1 MTRNFFFFLLA
12 VGIIAALPGISSAD
26 MQPVRKLR
34 AGLPPFE
41 VMEKVLTTN
50 QQAADKIKANT
61 DLSELKT
68 PYLTWLT
75 DADARLDERLI
86 LNAPGKQI
94 YTIRNLGN
102 QLTVSPGSIDFGVR
116 HLHTPIL
123 LITGSTDS
131 LAIRLFKEGYQEMDV
146 AIRKDLDHLHIP
158 LDTPLPH
165 GKDGAK
171 ADDPTEQLLRTAEAN
186 VDYQVE
192 QAVQRYQDRVHGGR
206 LVVVGGIIDLVN
218 AYGRGPGRLI
228 IINVNNERNDGKIKR
243 LRLMTRLA
251 GKIIDTHIGRSRPPR
266 KKDRGR

>member
-1 MTRNFFFFLLA
+1 MTKKIFFLLLTA
-12 VGIIAALPGISSAD
+12 CLLAAIPGSSSAD

-41 VMEKVLTTN
+41 VLEKVLATN
-50 QQAADKIKANT
+50 QQATAKIKGDTN
-61 DLSELKT
+61 LSELKT

-102 QLTVSPGSIDFGVR
+102 QMAVSPGSIDFGVR
-116 HLHTPIL
+116 HLHTPVL

-131 LAIRLFKEGYQEMDV
+131 MAIRLFKEGYQEMDA
-146 AIRKDLDHLHIP
+146 AIRKELDHLHIP
-158 LDTPLPH
+158 LDTPLPP
-165 GKDGAK
+165 AK
-171 ADDPTEQLLRTAEAN
+171 KGIKMDATELLLRTSEAN

-192 QAVQRYQDRVHGGR
+192 QAVLRYQDRVRGGR
-206 LVVVGGIIDLVN
+206 LVVVGGIIDLAN

-251 GKIIDTHIGRSRPPR
+251 GKIIDTHIGRSRPA
-266 KKDRGR
+266 KNKASGR

>member
-1 MTRNFFFFLLA
+1 MAKKIFFFLLA
-12 VGIIAALPGISSAD
+12 VCVLASAPGTSKAD

-41 VMEKVLTTN
+41 VMEKVLATN
-50 QQAADKIKANT
+50 KAATDKLKPDTN
-61 DLSELKT
+61 LSELKT

-75 DADARLDERLI
+75 DADARLEERLI
-86 LNAPGKQI
+86 LAAPDKQI
-94 YTIRNLGN
+94 YTIRNMGN
-102 QLTVSPGSIDFGVR
+102 QMAISPGSIDFGVR

-131 LAIRLFKEGYQEMDV
+131 LAIRLFKEGYHEMDP

-158 LDTPLPH
+158 LDALLPRE
-165 GKDGAK
+165 KKGAK
-171 ADDPTEQLLRTAEAN
+171 PDPAEQLLRTTEAN

-192 QAVQRYQDRVHGGR
+192 QAVRRYQDRVHGGR

-228 IINVNNERNDGKIKR
+228 IINVNNERNDSKIRR

-251 GKIIDTHIGRSRPPR
+251 GEIIDTHIGRFRPA
-266 KKDRGR
+266 KKKTGNR

>member
-1 MTRNFFFFLLA
+1 MTRKIFFFLIA
-12 VGIIAALPGISSAD
+12 VGVIATLPGISTAE

-41 VMEKVLTTN
+41 VLETILTTN
-50 QQAADKIKANT
+50 QQTTDKIKANT
-61 DLSELKT
+61 DLTELKT

-86 LNAPGKQI
+86 LNAAGKQI
-94 YTIRNLGN
+94 YTVRNLGN
-102 QLTVSPGSIDFGVR
+102 QMAVSPGSIDFGVR

-158 LDTPLPH
+158 LDTAMPNK
-165 GKDGAK
+165 KDAK
-171 ADDPTEQLLRTAEAN
+171 KPDPAEQLLHTAEAN

-192 QAVQRYQDRVHGGR
+192 QAVQRYKDRVRGGR
-206 LVVVGGIIDLVN
+206 LVVVGGIIDLAD

-228 IINVNNERNDGKIKR
+228 IINVNNERNDRKIKR

-251 GKIIDTHIGRSRPPR
+251 GKIINTHIGRYRPQ
-266 KKDRGR
+266 KKKSNSK